1 MLNLLLWLLVWE
13 DTPRIVL
20 AEKGFLLCLTQALA
34 IGHHMAILPIISLWS
49 INHVS
54 STSERYHRFYH

>member
-34 IGHHMAILPIISLWS
+34 IGHHMAILP
-49 INHVS
+49 HP
-54 STSERYHRFYH
+54 